1 MKQESEQKQQQAVTS
16 ASVQTVS
23 QGKVASYSAIDQ
35 LKDAGGFTFVENI
48 IMDILI

>member
-23 QGKVASYSAIDQ
+23 QGR
-35 LKDAGGFTFVENI
+35 LL
-48 IMDILI
+48 LIPL